1 MSVIQVDPRV
11 QALFDQNLA
20 QTRRRGEE
28 ITGNLRA
35 EQQRIA
41 AQLRENTE
49 KFARQREEIK
59 GQLAQL
65 DQQKE
70 QPKRASNPW
79 AKPAQ
84 GDGNELSFATE
95 DDDPGSVSYT
105 HRPTRTAAAKAGATA
120 SAADRGRRRGH
131 VRAELAELAV
141 LLPVGPLPT
150 LVRGVGSYG
159 DGSPRP
165 RCARRYSPGDM
176 PVARRKAR
184 LKSAGRA
191 KPQRAAIAAMD
202 RWCRLGSARSR

>member
-95 DDDPGSVSYT
+95 DDDPGHAVPPPVSHQPQT
-105 HRPTRTAAAKAGATA
+105 GGWAAPQAAPQPGFPPQPAAAPPAPLPPRQAPP
-120 SAADRGRRRGH
+120 RRRPI
-131 VRAELAELAV
+131 EDDDE
-141 LLPVGPLPT
+141 
-150 LVRGVGSYG
+150 
-159 DGSPRP
+159 
-165 RCARRYSPGDM
+165 DM
-176 PVARRKAR
+176 SGQSW
-184 LKSAGRA
+184 LS
-191 KPQRAAIAAMD
+191 
-202 RWCRLGSARSR
+202 